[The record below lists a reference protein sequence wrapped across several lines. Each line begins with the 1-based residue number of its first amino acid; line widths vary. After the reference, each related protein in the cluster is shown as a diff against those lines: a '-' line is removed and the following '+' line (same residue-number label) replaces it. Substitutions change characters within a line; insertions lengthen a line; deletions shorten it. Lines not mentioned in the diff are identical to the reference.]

1 MAVKKTRILY
11 INTKN
16 CKGCRSCQLACS
28 FAREGVFNPAKSV
41 IRMNRDAPSGHVS
54 PMIMP
59 LLCDFC
65 GGRPACLGA
74 CTYNAISL
82 QELDSK
88 NKVVVC
94 M

>member
-1 MAVKKTRILY
+1 VAVKEVRVLY
-11 INTKN
+11 INTQN

-41 IRMNRDAPSGHVS
+41 IRMNRDESSGHAS

-59 LLCDFC
+59 LQCDFC
-65 GGRPACLGA
+65 GGQPACLNA

-82 QELDSK
+82 QELDCQH
-88 NKVVVC
+88 KVVVC